1 MEFVQ
6 PILNT
11 MRQSDNKLVN
21 TFFSNANMN
30 TIQVSARDTI
40 RSETGLSIDRQ
51 NRDDMSMI
59 MRYIYITNVYDPYAE
74 IQAQMKLLNGRVH
87 SLMVDQIRTGLSSR
101 IGYLRDISRP
111 VQPIPLPVA
120 TSLYGNKIPFND
132 KIGL

>member
-51 NRDDMSMI
+51 NRDDLSMI
-59 MRYIYITNVYDPYAE
+59 MR
-74 IQAQMKLLNGRVH
+74 
-87 SLMVDQIRTGLSSR
+87 
-101 IGYLRDISRP
+101 
-111 VQPIPLPVA
+111 
-120 TSLYGNKIPFND
+120 
-132 KIGL
+132 

>member
-11 MRQSDNKLVN
+11 MRQSDNQLVN

-30 TIQVSARDTI
+30 TIQVSARNTI

-51 NRDDMSMI
+51 DRDDLSMI

-74 IQAQMKLLNGRVH
+74 IQAQMKLLNERVH
-87 SLMVDQIRTGLSSR
+87 SLIVGQIRTGLSSR

-111 VQPIPLPVA
+111 VQPIPLPIT

>member
-21 TFFSNANMN
+21 TFFSDANMN

-51 NRDDMSMI
+51 NRDDLSMI

-87 SLMVDQIRTGLSSR
+87 SLMVGQIRTGLSSR

>member
-51 NRDDMSMI
+51 NRDDLSMI

-87 SLMVDQIRTGLSSR
+87 SLVVDQIRTGLSSR